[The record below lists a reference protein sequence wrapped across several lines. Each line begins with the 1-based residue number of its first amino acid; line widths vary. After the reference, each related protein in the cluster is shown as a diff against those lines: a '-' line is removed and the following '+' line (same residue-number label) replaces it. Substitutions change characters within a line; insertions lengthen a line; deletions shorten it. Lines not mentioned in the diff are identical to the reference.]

1 MMEFKEIKD
10 SLLQAVKLIESF
22 EKEAF
27 IIDKESA
34 LDKIRHAYELLR
46 FGDAEQSCSK
56 KSAME
61 TAVAAALIA
70 TDNEESAE
78 PEVEVEFIIP
88 DEDETEEDEETEEVE
103 ESNEDI
109 ESQSVE
115 ETDTVSDAELTPNVE
130 AEPAP
135 QSVVETA
142 PEPEAEKEP
151 TPEPEV
157 EQKEEQEPEQ
167 EQTPE
172 PEPEQKVE
180 QPKNT
185 VFEQSLFGNDEQWSR
200 PVQSRRKIMALYGEV
215 APQEEVKNET
225 AKVEVAQSVVAPEEK
240 IEEKREQVL
249 GEAIESQPTI
259 GDTILKQ
266 RSVAETAPVET
277 LRKAISIADRF
288 MLIRDLFGGDV
299 DMYEEAID
307 TLDTTDNFDDCII
320 YITENFSW
328 RPSSE
333 GAKLIVDL
341 LQRKFK

>member
-1 MMEFKEIKD
+1 MEFKEIKD

-22 EKEAF
+22 EKESF

-61 TAVAAALIA
+61 AAVAAALIA

-88 DEDETEEDEETEEVE
+88 DEDETEEDEETEEAE

-115 ETDTVSDAELTPNVE
+115 ETDAASDAELTPSVE

-142 PEPEAEKEP
+142 PEPEAEKES
-151 TPEPEV
+151 TSEPEV

-167 EQTPE
+167 EQT

-200 PVQSRRKIMALYGEV
+200 TVQSRRKIMALYGEV

-249 GEAIESQPTI
+249 GETIESQPTI

>member
-61 TAVAAALIA
+61 AAVAAALIA

-78 PEVEVEFIIP
+78 PEVEVDFIIP
-88 DEDETEEDEETEEVE
+88 DEDETEEDEETEEAE
-103 ESNEDI
+103 ESNEDV

-115 ETDTVSDAELTPNVE
+115 ETDAASDAELTPSVE

-142 PEPEAEKEP
+142 PEPEAEKES
-151 TPEPEV
+151 TSELEV

-167 EQTPE
+167 EQTPG
-172 PEPEQKVE
+172 PEQKVE

-225 AKVEVAQSVVAPEEK
+225 AKVEVVQSVVAPEEK
-240 IEEKREQVL
+240 IEERREQVL
-249 GEAIESQPTI
+249 GETIESQPTI

>member
-1 MMEFKEIKD
+1 MEFKEIKD

-61 TAVAAALIA
+61 AAVAAALIA

-88 DEDETEEDEETEEVE
+88 DEDETEEDEEAEEVE
-103 ESNEDI
+103 ESNDDI

-115 ETDTVSDAELTPNVE
+115 ETDTVSDAELTPSVE

-142 PEPEAEKEP
+142 PEPEAEKES
-151 TPEPEV
+151 TSEPEV

-172 PEPEQKVE
+172 PEQKIE

-215 APQEEVKNET
+215 APQDEVKNET

-240 IEEKREQVL
+240 IEERREQVL
-249 GEAIESQPTI
+249 GETIESQPTI

>member
-1 MMEFKEIKD
+1 MEFKEIKD

-46 FGDAEQSCSK
+46 FGDAEQSYSK

-61 TAVAAALIA
+61 AAVAAALIA

-103 ESNEDI
+103 ESNDDI

-115 ETDTVSDAELTPNVE
+115 ETDTVSDVELTPSVE

-135 QSVVETA
+135 QSVVETTL
-142 PEPEAEKEP
+142 EPEAEKES
-151 TPEPEV
+151 TSEPEV

-172 PEPEQKVE
+172 PEQKIE

-215 APQEEVKNET
+215 APQEEGKNET

-240 IEEKREQVL
+240 IEERREQVL
-249 GEAIESQPTI
+249 GETIESQPTI

>member
-103 ESNEDI
+103 ESNDDI

-115 ETDTVSDAELTPNVE
+115 ETDVASEVELTPSVE

-157 EQKEEQEPEQ
+157 EPKVEQESEQ
-167 EQTPE
+167 VQTSE
-172 PEPEQKVE
+172 SEPEQKVE

-249 GEAIESQPTI
+249 GETIESQPTI

>member
-1 MMEFKEIKD
+1 MEFKEIKD

-61 TAVAAALIA
+61 AAVAAALIA

-78 PEVEVEFIIP
+78 PEVEVDFIIP
-88 DEDETEEDEETEEVE
+88 DEDETEEDEETEEAE
-103 ESNEDI
+103 ESNEDV

-115 ETDTVSDAELTPNVE
+115 ETDAASDAELTPSVE

-142 PEPEAEKEP
+142 PEPEAEKES
-151 TPEPEV
+151 TSELEV

-167 EQTPE
+167 EQTPG
-172 PEPEQKVE
+172 PEQKVE

-240 IEEKREQVL
+240 IEERREQVL
-249 GEAIESQPTI
+249 GETIESQPTI

>member
-61 TAVAAALIA
+61 AAVAAALIA

-103 ESNEDI
+103 ESNEDV

-115 ETDTVSDAELTPNVE
+115 ETDTVSDAELTPSVE

-135 QSVVETA
+135 QSVVEIA

-151 TPEPEV
+151 TPEPEE
-157 EQKEEQEPEQ
+157 EQKAEQEPEQ

-172 PEPEQKVE
+172 PEQKIE

-249 GEAIESQPTI
+249 GETIESQPTI

>member
-1 MMEFKEIKD
+1 MEFKEIKD

-61 TAVAAALIA
+61 AAVAAALIA

-103 ESNEDI
+103 EVEESNDDI

-115 ETDTVSDAELTPNVE
+115 ETDTASDAELTPSVE
-130 AEPAP
+130 AEPTP

-142 PEPEAEKEP
+142 PEPEAEKES
-151 TPEPEV
+151 TSEPEV

-172 PEPEQKVE
+172 PEQKIE

-240 IEEKREQVL
+240 IEERREQVL
-249 GEAIESQPTI
+249 GETIESQPTI